1 MLIKSKGTVYIRGRD
16 HKKQSP
22 FKRPTLADQRL
33 IRKCA
38 VKIGLNGAIRKT
50 RAIFRGI
57 SKASK
62 RRTSGLLEVPS
73 QWLMLA
79 FIDWKKGD
87 LHLPTKSVGK
97 SPFSLQSAAACSPRA
112 YADACD
118 ATNADSGFA
127 NIESPESRLTE
138 PLGQSQSQQ
147 FPSIS
152 VHHLG
157 SNIPALQRHL
167 VFSFPQDASPNR
179 KADTRSC
186 EYLSRSPCSTPI
198 TPLDK
203 ILRTPP
209 YPPSVR
215 RPGIRNTL
223 ATIARTPESLA
234 TFSSSSKYS
243 LSNKAIC
250 KVSENIR
257 RRLSIVAPPDAMP
270 MHAPRRLSYSHTF
283 GKPRSPLRRRNT
295 PASLDNLD
303 SCTESDLLASPLVIL
318 PSSSHK
324 QFLSWTDS
332 GVKTLDISFSSVAS
346 PRQMKV

>member
-1 MLIKSKGTVYIRGRD
+1 M
-16 HKKQSP
+16 QSP
-22 FKRPTLADQRL
+22 FKRPTLTDQRL

-38 VKIGLNGAIRKT
+38 VKIGLKGAIRKT
-50 RAIFRGI
+50 RSIFRGI
-57 SKASK
+57 FKAAK
-62 RRTSGLLEVPS
+62 RRTSGLLEVS
-73 QWLMLA
+73 FQWLMSA

-87 LHLPTKSVGK
+87 LHLSTKTVDK
-97 SPFSLQSAAACSPRA
+97 SAC
-112 YADACD
+112 ADACA
-118 ATNADSGFA
+118 ATNADSGFPI
-127 NIESPESRLTE
+127 IESPETRLTI
-138 PLGQSQSQQ
+138 PLGQSQPQQ

-157 SNIPALQRHL
+157 SNTPALQRHP
-167 VFSFPQDASPNR
+167 VFSFPQYASPNR
-179 KADTRSC
+179 KAETRSC

-215 RPGIRNTL
+215 RPSIRNAL
-223 ATIARTPESLA
+223 ATLARTPESLA

-257 RRLSIVAPPDAMP
+257 RRLSVVAPPDAMP

-295 PASLDNLD
+295 PASLENLD

-324 QFLSWTDS
+324 QFLSCTDS
-332 GVKTLDISFSSVAS
+332 GVQTLDISFSSVAS